1 MGTVRVINDD
11 RHFHG
16 ELASAGHKL
25 VVVDFT
31 ASWCGPCQRIAPVF
45 EQLSLK
51 YSKAVFLKVDVDK
64 CRETAAM
71 QDVHA
76 MPTFIFYRK
85 RAKLGQCQ
93 GADPTGLES
102 KIQQFYGSGDSNET
116 DDSVVD
122 SASGHMDLSCFIT
135 KQQCECLNESDYH
148 TFSQCL
154 NSDSG
159 YLQSDED
166 EQLIMSIAF
175 SQPVKIYSLKIKAPT
190 ENGPKNIKLFI
201 NQPRTIDF
209 EMANSNTSIQDL
221 TLSAK
226 DLEEGNQIPLR
237 YVKFQN
243 VQNLQIFVI
252 DNQNASETTR
262 IDHLV
267 IIGSPISTTNM
278 GEFKRVSGKKGESH

>member
-1 MGTVRVINDD
+1 MGAVRIINDD

-16 ELASAGHKL
+16 ELASAGQKL

-51 YSKAVFLKVDVDK
+51 YPKAVFLKVDVDK
-64 CRETAAM
+64 CADTASV
-71 QDVHA
+71 QDVRA

-93 GADPTGLES
+93 GADPVGLES
-102 KIQQFYGSGDSNET
+102 KIQQFYSSGDSDDT
-116 DDSVVD
+116 DDTAAD
-122 SASGHMDLSCFIT
+122 SLSGHMDLSSFIM

-148 TFSQCL
+148 SLSQCL
-154 NSDSG
+154 NSDNG

-166 EQLIMSIAF
+166 EQLIMSLAF
-175 SQPVKIYSLKIKAPT
+175 SQPVKVHSLKIKAPA

-209 EMANSNTSIQDL
+209 EMASSNTSVQDL

-226 DLEEGNQIPLR
+226 DIEEGNPIPLR

-243 VQNLQIFVI
+243 VQNFQIFVV
-252 DNQNASETTR
+252 DNQNGSETTR
-262 IDHLV
+262 IDQLV

>member
-1 MGTVRVINDD
+1 MGAVRIINDD

-16 ELASAGHKL
+16 ELASAGQKL

-31 ASWCGPCQRIAPVF
+31 ASWCGPCQRIAPIF

-51 YSKAVFLKVDVDK
+51 YPKAVFLKVDVDK
-64 CRETAAM
+64 CADTASV
-71 QDVHA
+71 QDVRA

-93 GADPTGLES
+93 GADPVGLES
-102 KIQQFYGSGDSNET
+102 KIQQFYSSGDSDDT
-116 DDSVVD
+116 DDTAAD
-122 SASGHMDLSCFIT
+122 SLSGHMDLSSFIM

-148 TFSQCL
+148 TFSHCL
-154 NSDSG
+154 NSDNG

-175 SQPVKIYSLKIKAPT
+175 SQPVKVHSLKIKAPA

-209 EMANSNTSIQDL
+209 EMASSNTSVQDL
-221 TLSAK
+221 T
-226 DLEEGNQIPLR
+226 
-237 YVKFQN
+237 
-243 VQNLQIFVI
+243 
-252 DNQNASETTR
+252 
-262 IDHLV
+262 
-267 IIGSPISTTNM
+267 
-278 GEFKRVSGKKGESH
+278 